1 MRLTDEIKR
10 WWQRKGFGIQS
21 KSDFAFLH
29 NVIREPL
36 PYYAYNVWLKKYS
49 TATQQEQRFARL
61 LLRISNNLQPSTV
74 HIHGTHT
81 PLIAEAISYGCKG
94 AAINESDNGYFKLQY
109 GNIPVSVTQGVV
121 IEFVTDT
128 TRNSAVVLTDI
139 HTHNAGIWQQLLAK
153 RTVTY
158 DMRHIGIAI
167 IQQGRYPEH
176 YYI

>member
-21 KSDFAFLH
+21 KNDFAFLH

-36 PYYAYNVWLKKYS
+36 PYYAYEVWRKKYP
-49 TATQQEQRFARL
+49 TATPQEQRFARL
-61 LLRISNNLQPSTV
+61 LLRISNNLQPSAV

-81 PLIAEAISYGCKG
+81 PLIAEAINCGCKG
-94 AAINESDNGYFKLQY
+94 AAINESDTRYFRLQY
-109 GNIPVSVTQGVV
+109 GNIPVGMTLGVV
-121 IEFVTDT
+121 IEFVADT

-139 HTHNAGIWQQLLAK
+139 HTHNAKIWQQVQANGA
-153 RTVTY
+153 VTY